1 MSLED
6 DSSRAADRDSSS
18 GPEPSGASEPST
30 ATRVALG
37 VIAALVLL
45 YSVLVATRP
54 LLGVLLVILVF
65 GAYLA
70 WRSFLLAE
78 RLVAAIERLADA
90 TEADD

>member
-6 DSSRAADRDSSS
+6 DSSR
-18 GPEPSGASEPST
+18 PSEPST

-37 VIAALVLL
+37 VIAVLVLL
-45 YSVLVATRP
+45 YSVLVTTRP

-70 WRSFLLAE
+70 WRWFLLGVQF
-78 RLVAAIERLADA
+78 VAAVERIADA
-90 TEADD
+90 MEADD